1 MSSQIT
7 SEERTLANSKV
18 VNCRKHLYPLGWGF
32 IGVFLATTLGTA
44 IRFFFQRIIY
54 EPHTRHKA
62 GYPFEYTSGVICFF
76 MIILL
81 ASFSCISNLVA
92 QEEIKTLTEEEAKK
106 AQKKLQE
113 ARKSLKRAIKMEVKV
128 ENGGTIKG
136 VVKCKEVRDPG
147 NVVVYIEEV
156 GGNKYSAPLEHGVVD
171 QLNLTYVPHVIAVQ
185 KGTTIDFPNS
195 DLIRHNV
202 FSPPECCKQF
212 NLGTYAMGIIKTV
225 TFDESCEIPLLCNV
239 HSEMSA
245 FIVVLDNPY
254 FSVTGRDGVFK
265 IENVPPGTYKL
276 KAWHEKLMTVTK
288 DVTVESGKTASVG
301 FFLKK
306 GLRSGR

>member
-7 SEERTLANSKV
+7 SEEGTLANSKV
-18 VNCRKHLYPLGWGF
+18 VNCRKHLYPPGWGF
-32 IGVFLATTLGTA
+32 IGVFLATTLGSA
-44 IRFFFQRIIY
+44 IRFFPPRILY
-54 EPHTRHKA
+54 GPHTRHKA
-62 GYPFEYTSGVICFF
+62 GYPFEYTSGVICFL

-81 ASFSCISNLVA
+81 ASFTCISNLVA
-92 QEEIKTLTEEEAKK
+92 QEEIKTLTEEEAKE
-106 AQKKLQE
+106 AQKKLEE
-113 ARKSLKRAIKMEVKV
+113 ALKSLKREIKMEVKV

-136 VVKCKEVRDPG
+136 VVKCKGVRNPE

-185 KGTTIDFPNS
+185 KGTTINFPNS
-195 DLIRHNV
+195 DLVRHNV

-212 NLGTYAMGIIKTV
+212 NLGTYDVGVVKTV
-225 TFDESCEIPLLCNV
+225 TFYESCEIPLLCNV
-239 HSEMSA
+239 HAKMSS
-245 FIVVLDNPY
+245 FVLVLGNPY
-254 FSVTGRDGVFK
+254 FSVTGSDGVFK

-276 KAWHEKLMTVTK
+276 NAWHEKLINITK
-288 DVTVESGKTASVG
+288 NVTVESGKTTSVG

-306 GLRSGR
+306 DLRSGR